1 MSNGRIDFIN
11 IENGTPFFLQDKI
24 VNDNRTTFDNLKF
37 VQQNTVL
44 SNLFFSLKNVQII
57 QNALR
62 AGVYNYSNKKYII
75 DEQHPD
81 SLNIIMRA
89 VFLQNSKNQ
98 PDNLTQ
104 QIDELNKLVINYC
117 VPKLYSEV
125 EGYINYKRDASTLI
139 VPLDNPIS
147 EYTDK
152 TLELKK
158 FF

>member
-1 MSNGRIDFIN
+1 MSNGRIDFKN

-62 AGVYNYSNKKYII
+62 AGVYNYSNKKYLI

-89 VFLQNSKNQ
+89 IFLQNSKNQ

-104 QIDELNKLVINYC
+104 QINELNKLVINYC
-117 VPKLYSEV
+117 VPKVYSEV
-125 EGYINYKRDASTLI
+125 EGYINYKRDASTLA
-139 VPLDNPIS
+139 VPLDNPIT

>member
-125 EGYINYKRDASTLI
+125 EGYINYKRDASTLV